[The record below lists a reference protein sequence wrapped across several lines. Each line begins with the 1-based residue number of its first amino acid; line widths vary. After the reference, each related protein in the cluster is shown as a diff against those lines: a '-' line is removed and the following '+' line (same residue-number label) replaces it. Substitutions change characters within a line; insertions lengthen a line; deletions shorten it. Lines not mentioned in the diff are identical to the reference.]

1 MKLGDIIH
9 SYRENHDM
17 SMGEFAKLAG
27 VSKAYVGF
35 LEKGI
40 NPKTG
45 RDFAPSIKTIQSVA
59 NAMRMDFDELFN
71 MLDGEVTLKPAAEPS
86 SGVRAESKGFSDDK
100 SLHLSKSNEF
110 GYDKPLHQDESNG
123 FYDTDRLLA
132 EVRKYGTDTPE
143 QRAALSAALDSM
155 PIPDDKRELMKNVL
169 QMDPEQAAAFLAFA
183 KTVVKRP

>member
-35 LEKGI
+35 LEKGV

-71 MLDGEVTLKPAAEPS
+71 MLDGEVTLKPAAVPS
-86 SGVRAESKGFSDDK
+86 SDGRADNGFNADNPLHQDDDNGIN
-100 SLHLSKSNEF
+100 S
-110 GYDKPLHQDESNG
+110 DKPLHVDESRG

-143 QRAALSAALDSM
+143 QRAALSAALDDL
-155 PIPDDKRELMKNVL
+155 PIPDDRRELMKSVL
-169 QMDPEQAAAFLAFA
+169 QMDPEQVAAFLAFA